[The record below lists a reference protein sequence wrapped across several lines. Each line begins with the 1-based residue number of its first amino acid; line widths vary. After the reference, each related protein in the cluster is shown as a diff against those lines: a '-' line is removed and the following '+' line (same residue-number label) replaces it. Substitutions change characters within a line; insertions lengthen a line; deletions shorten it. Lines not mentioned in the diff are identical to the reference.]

1 MSQDSDFDPL
11 FISLYTLFDLSK
23 ASNILEHVID
33 PISTS
38 LIKASLSPVSLS
50 PLLARHLHLDSHN
63 TLNSTHPKFKMFS
76 LVFLSLF
83 FPFSPSLFCFLF
95 QRQAASS
102 TIATTS
108 FS

>member
-11 FISLYTLFDLSK
+11 FNSLYTLFDLSK

-63 TLNSTHPKFKMFS
+63 TLNSTHPNFKMFS
-76 LVFLSLF
+76 LVLLSLF
-83 FPFSPSLFCFLF
+83 FLFLLLFSAF
-95 QRQAASS
+95 
-102 TIATTS
+102 S
-108 FS
+108 FRDKQHPQQ

>member
-11 FISLYTLFDLSK
+11 FNSLYTLFDLSK

-63 TLNSTHPKFKMFS
+63 TLNSTHPKFKMSS

-83 FPFSPSLFCFLF
+83 FLFLLLFSAF
-95 QRQAASS
+95 
-102 TIATTS
+102 S
-108 FS
+108 FRDKQHPQQ